1 MKNNRLVRL
10 FSFMWRDGGNIFL
23 GFIYFV
29 SLFFLSSQVFLLNY
43 FAAISLKLISD
54 GMIEK
59 SISKLTDGVWYLITR
74 FGSFLLVIP
83 LFAYLYQYA
92 VRKTTVIIRKRL
104 FEHILELPMYEL
116 EKTHTGD
123 FLSRINFDV
132 NTAEGVYSWQVM
144 ILLMS
149 IVSAIGC
156 GTAIFFINKTMFL
169 CVALA
174 SSINILINALF
185 MKKLRKIS
193 DKIQEAFSKVSQKLS
208 DIIGGAYI
216 IRIFNIGDMIFK
228 KYMEINSFLYRLALR
243 RVYYTSL
250 LASFNYTVGYFIFFG
265 MLSLGGYLIMKDK
278 ITFGSMVATVQLMGP
293 VVYFFGSLSNFL
305 TNLQIS
311 LAGAERIF
319 EILDKPKEEGI
330 KKKYEKNIYVLKDD
344 GYVIRFENVSFSYN
358 GREEVL
364 KNISFGIK
372 EEQKVALVGA
382 SGAGKSTI
390 FKLLLGFHPYYDGDI
405 YIFGKEL
412 RSYTIEELRGLISYV
427 PQDVYLF
434 NTSIYDNIK
443 YGKLQAKEEEVI
455 DALRKANAYDFVM
468 RFPKGLNTRVGERG
482 IFLSGGQR
490 QRLSIARAI
499 LKNSPILLLDEPTSS
514 LDSESENLVLQALNN
529 LMRGKTALVIA
540 HRLSTVKDADKIIV
554 IEEGNIIEEGTHQ
567 ELLLTNGKYKHLWE
581 KSFQFSKIE

>member
-1 MKNNRLVRL
+1 MKNRLIRL
-10 FSFMWRDGGNIFL
+10 FSFMWKDGGNILL
-23 GFIYFV
+23 GLSYLI
-29 SLFFLSSQVFLLNY
+29 SLLVLSSQSFLLNY

-54 GMIEK
+54 GMVEK
-59 SISKLTDGVWYLITR
+59 NMSKITDGVLYLSTR
-74 FGSFLLVIP
+74 FGLFLLIIP
-83 LFAYLYQYA
+83 VFAYLYQYA
-92 VRKTTVIIRKRL
+92 VKKTTLIIRKKL
-104 FEHILELPMYEL
+104 FEYMIDLSVSEFEQN
-116 EKTHTGD
+116 HTGD

-132 NTAEGVYSWQVM
+132 STAEGVYSWQVM
-144 ILLMS
+144 VLLMA

-156 GTAIFFINKTMFL
+156 SAIIFSINKMMFFYVIL
-169 CVALA
+169 MA
-174 SSINILINALF
+174 SINVLVNAFF
-185 MKKLRKIS
+185 MKKLRNIS
-193 DKIQEAFSKVSQKLS
+193 VKVQQVFSKVTQKLS

-216 IRIFNIGDMIFK
+216 IRAFNMADIIYK
-228 KYMEINSFLYRLALR
+228 KYVELNSLLYKITLDRIK
-243 RVYYTSL
+243 YSSL

-265 MLSLGGYLIMKDK
+265 MISLGGYLIMKDK
-278 ITFGSMVATVQLMGP
+278 ITFGNMVATVQLMGP

-319 EILDKPKEEGI
+319 EILDKPKEESI
-330 KKKYEKNIYVLKDD
+330 KKKYEKNIYVLKND

-358 GREEVL
+358 GGEGVL

-372 EEQKVALVGA
+372 EGQKVALVGA

-390 FKLLLGFHPYYDGDI
+390 FKLLLGFYPCYDGNI
-405 YIFGKEL
+405 YVFRKEL
-412 RSYTIEELRGLISYV
+412 RSYTLEELRGLISYV

-434 NTSIYDNIK
+434 NTSIYENIK

-468 RFPKGLNTRVGERG
+468 RFPKGLNTKVGERG

-529 LMRGKTALVIA
+529 LMRGKTALIIA

-567 ELLLTNGKYKHLWE
+567 ELLLRNGKYRHLWE
-581 KSFQFSKIE
+581 KSFQFSEIE